1 MVHRRLLPHHGRVWP
16 RQAAKKPAAKKREY
30 GRAFDDDQT
39 LDEMKAAALQALAA
53 PKVTCKLI
61 AKRLRE
67 AAAKR
72 L

>member
-1 MVHRRLLPHHGRVWP
+1 MDLDELREREKP
-16 RQAAKKPAAKKREY
+16 AAKKLKKPAAKKRDEY

-39 LDEMKAAALQALAA
+39 LDEIKAAVSA

-61 AKRLRE
+61 AKLLRE